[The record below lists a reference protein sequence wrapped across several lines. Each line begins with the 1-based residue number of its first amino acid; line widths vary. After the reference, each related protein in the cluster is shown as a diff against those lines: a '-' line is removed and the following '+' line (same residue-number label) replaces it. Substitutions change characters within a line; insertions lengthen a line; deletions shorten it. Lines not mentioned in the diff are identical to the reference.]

1 MKISKKE
8 QILLGL
14 LAAVFIV
21 ALYYQFV
28 YVKQVEKIESL
39 KVEKQE
45 VQEKYDIIMETM
57 KTLEERKGKIKI
69 YNAGITDKM
78 KLYYPAII
86 QEYIILEIDKMLQES
101 GINGTISFSQITAAT
116 VDVVAPTTVN
126 KVESSLQNIVDE
138 YNKYFKDEKND
149 EVTESKEVESSENK
163 EDNVEVVDE
172 AVIEE
177 KTVTYTD
184 ATTEQVII
192 NLNFT
197 GTYENLKK
205 FLDIVDSQEKK
216 LVITN
221 ITLSQANDQNVSGS
235 LSIEFYGI
243 PKLNNEDSSYFD
255 WTLDN
260 PSGKESLF
268 STGGVSNTTIESAT
282 SQKNEYDFIMLAK
295 SVNSDLPSVMLGR
308 ANDTSNLSYIYADNK
323 GIEDVELTLTKVGNE
338 YYYKYKTSMGSYPAN
353 YNLTGEVFIPVKDE
367 IIFEVV
373 SQARVDDNDIAGVN
387 LKVINNTDKNV
398 NIVVSGEDSARPRV
412 IIESEGSSAVKV
424 TSK

>member
-78 KLYYPAII
+78 KLYYPAIV

-101 GINGTISFSQITAAT
+101 GINGTISFSQITAST
-116 VDVVAPTTVN
+116 VDVVAPTIVN
-126 KVESSLQNIVDE
+126 KAESSLQDVVDE
-138 YNKYFKDEKND
+138 YNNYFKDEKN
-149 EVTESKEVESSENK
+149 EETTESEQENSENQ
-163 EDNVEVVDE
+163 EDNVEAVNEEVAEDTTVAYSDTTVEQLVV
-172 AVIEE
+172 
-177 KTVTYTD
+177 
-184 ATTEQVII
+184 

-235 LSIEFYGI
+235 LSMEFYGI
-243 PKLNNEDSSYFD
+243 PKLNDEDSSYFD

-260 PSGKESLF
+260 PAGKDSLF

-295 SVNSDLPSVMLGR
+295 SVNSDLPTVMLGR

-323 GIEDVELTLTKVGNE
+323 GIEDVELILTKVGNE
-338 YYYKYKTSMGSYPAN
+338 YYYKYKTSVGSYPAN
-353 YNLTGEVFIPVKDE
+353 YNVTGEVFIPVKDE
-367 IIFEVV
+367 IIFEIV
-373 SQARVDDNDIAGVN
+373 SQSRVDDNDIAGIN

-398 NIVVSGEDSARPRV
+398 NIVVSGDDSARPRV
-412 IIESEGSSAVKV
+412 TVESEGSSAVKV

>member
-1 MKISKKE
+1 MKISKRE
-8 QILLGL
+8 QLLLGM

-21 ALYYQFV
+21 VLYYQFV
-28 YVKQVEKIESL
+28 YVKQVDEIKSL
-39 KVEKQE
+39 KTEKQE
-45 VQEKYDIIMETM
+45 VQEQYDVIMETI

-78 KLYYPAII
+78 KLYYPAIV

-116 VDVVAPTTVN
+116 VDVIAPTTVN
-126 KVESSLQNIVDE
+126 KAESSLQDIVDE
-138 YNKYFKDEKND
+138 YNNYFKDEKND
-149 EVTESKEVESSENK
+149 EVIEPQEGENL
-163 EDNVEVVDE
+163 ENQEANIEVVDE
-172 AVIEE
+172 ANTED
-177 KTVTYTD
+177 KTVAYTD
-184 ATTEQVII
+184 ATTEQIVV

-235 LSIEFYGI
+235 LSMEFYGI
-243 PKLNNEDSSYFD
+243 PKLNDEDSSYFD

-260 PSGKESLF
+260 PSGKDSLF

-295 SVNSDLPSVMLGR
+295 SVNSDLPTVMLGT

-338 YYYKYKTSMGSYPAN
+338 YYYKYKTSVGSYPAN

-367 IIFEVV
+367 IIFEIV
-373 SQARVDDNDIAGVN
+373 SQSRVDDNDVAGVN

-412 IIESEGSSAVKV
+412 TIESEGSSAVKV